1 MEAGFQSP
9 RRQPWPLLVQKYGGT
24 SLGDPGRLKKVAARI
39 ARAVE
44 DGSRVAVTVSAMG
57 RTTDT
62 LIAEAREFGVRPS
75 RRELDVL
82 MATGEQQS
90 IALLCM
96 ALHSL
101 GVKARS
107 FDGSQAGILT
117 DGLHGSARI
126 LGVDASRVRRA
137 LDAGEVAVVAGFQG
151 ADRDGNRT
159 TLGRGGS
166 DTTAVAL
173 AAALGAEVCEIYTDT
188 DGIYTTDPHMIPEAR
203 KLDRIDYDEMLELAS
218 LGARVLD
225 TRSVWYARHYGIVMH
240 VRSAFD
246 YREGTYVMELGN
258 GEQQAVREHPVTGV
272 AVDRNQYR
280 VSIKGV
286 QDRPGVAARLFSAL
300 GEAGVSADM
309 IIQGV
314 PGAGDSRQ
322 QMAFTVKKDL
332 VEEALAAI
340 RPVLEGTGGSAAADG
355 DIAKISIVGIAIGS
369 TPGIAGRMFD
379 AVSSVGANIEMIAT
393 SEVRISVV
401 VGAEHADA
409 ALRAVHEAFGLGA
422 EEGGA

>member
-1 MEAGFQSP
+1 MEAGFQQSGSQSP
-9 RRQPWPLLVQKYGGT
+9 PLLVQKYGGT
-24 SLGDPGRLKKVAARI
+24 SVGDQERLRKVAARI

-44 DGSRVAVTVSAMG
+44 GGSRVAVTVSAMG
-57 RTTDT
+57 RTTDS
-62 LIAEAREFGVRPS
+62 LIASAREFGSRPS

-117 DGLHGSARI
+117 DSLHGSARI
-126 LGVDASRVRRA
+126 LGVDASRVLSA
-137 LDAGEVAVVAGFQG
+137 LEAGEVAVVAGFQG
-151 ADRDGNRT
+151 SDADGNRT

-173 AAALGAEVCEIYTDT
+173 AAALGAGVCEIFTDT
-188 DGIYTTDPHMIPEAR
+188 DGIYTTDPHKIPEAR
-203 KLDRIDYDEMLELAS
+203 RLAQIDYDEMLELAS
-218 LGARVLD
+218 LGARVLY

-246 YREGTYVMELGN
+246 YSEGTYVMELGN
-258 GEQQAVREHPVTGV
+258 GEQQAVRTHPVTGV
-272 AVDRNQYR
+272 ALDTNQYR
-280 VSIKGV
+280 VSVKGV
-286 QDRPGVAARLFSAL
+286 EDRPGVAARLFSAL
-300 GEAGVSADM
+300 GEAGVRVDM

-322 QMAFTVKKDL
+322 QMAFTVKKEL
-332 VEEALAAI
+332 VDEALAALT
-340 RPVLEGTGGSAAADG
+340 PVLEGTGGSVVADG
-355 DIAKISIVGIAIGS
+355 GIAKISIVGIAIG
-369 TPGIAGRMFD
+369 
-379 AVSSVGANIEMIAT
+379 
-393 SEVRISVV
+393 
-401 VGAEHADA
+401 
-409 ALRAVHEAFGLGA
+409 
-422 EEGGA
+422 